1 MWNMI
6 CILSKAGLEAT
17 TEEVIDWLRSWQIPY
32 IRLNV
37 EDIRNSPLSI
47 SIDRN
52 EASLSLQ
59 AGDVTIAPE
68 SIKVV
73 WYRRWGHALLESST
87 NQASVFDSKILFT
100 DVSEKDWQKRMIEGF
115 HHLRQETRAISKFIF
130 GALSSARWLS
140 APDDNNINKLDV
152 LKEAAECGI
161 DVPDTIISNHRPTI
175 LNFAAKYPR
184 VITKSIMGAFSCW
197 RGNSYMAAFT
207 AIVDT
212 DVLEQ
217 HQSDRLFPIFLQ
229 ECLDKQYE
237 IRAFY
242 LDRRFYS
249 MAIFSQ
255 SNEQT
260 RVDFRRYQYLRPNR
274 TVPYRLTADLTLKLT
289 ALMDRLGLET
299 GSLDLVKTVDGRT
312 VFLEVNPVGQFGMVS
327 FPCNYHLEHAVAS
340 ALVRRFDDV

>member
-1 MWNMI
+1 MI
-6 CILSKAGLEAT
+6 CIISKAGLEIT
-17 TEEVIDWLRSWQIPY
+17 TEEVIDWLRFWQIPY
-32 IRLNV
+32 VRFNV

-52 EASLSLQ
+52 ESSLSLQ
-59 AGDVTIAPE
+59 AGAVTIAPE

-100 DVSEKDWQKRMIEGF
+100 DVSQKEWQKRMIEGF
-115 HHLRQETRAISKFIF
+115 HHLRQETRAISEFIF

-140 APDDNNINKLDV
+140 VPDDNNINKLEV
-152 LKEAAECGI
+152 LKEAAQCGI
-161 DVPDTIISNHRPTI
+161 DVPDTIVSNHRPTI
-175 LNFAAKYPR
+175 LNFATKYPH
-184 VITKSIMGAFSCW
+184 VITKAIKGTFSYH
-197 RGNSYMAAFT
+197 RGTTCVAVYT
-207 AIVDT
+207 TIVDS
-212 DVLEQ
+212 DVLAQ
-217 HQSDRLFPIFLQ
+217 HQGDLLFPVLLQ

-255 SNEQT
+255 SDEET
-260 RVDFRRYQYLRPNR
+260 KVDFRRYQFRRPNR
-274 TVPYRLTADLTLKLT
+274 NVPYQLPAALTSKLT

-327 FPCNYHLEHAVAS
+327 RPCNYHLEHEVAT
-340 ALVRRFDDV
+340 ALVRRLDDV